1 MKKLD
6 ACCVVICKTEKEK
19 YIVCEARGEGTFA
32 RGLQGR
38 LYSKV
43 KLGLDAKRM
52 VGKNRDLGAGLRAGW

>member
-1 MKKLD
+1 M
-6 ACCVVICKTEKEK
+6 
-19 YIVCEARGEGTFA
+19 CEARGEGTFA